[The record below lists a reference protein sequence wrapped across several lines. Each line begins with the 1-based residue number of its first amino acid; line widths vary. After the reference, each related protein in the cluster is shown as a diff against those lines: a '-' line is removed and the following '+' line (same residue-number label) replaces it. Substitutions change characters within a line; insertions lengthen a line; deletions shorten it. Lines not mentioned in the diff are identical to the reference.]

1 MELLLAERDLDPF
14 LSEQDPDRIEIQKIK
29 NLLKAQQER
38 KRSLKVK

>member
-29 NLLKAQQER
+29 NLLSTAR
-38 KRSLKVK
+38 KKTKSKS